1 MLIFPHKIDINFVK
15 LQYSIF
21 KTLCNHDR
29 KERIPFKRRIINVK
43 KGSRT
48 LKSFQG
54 RKCQDGDKVFSYK
67 FLF

>member
-1 MLIFPHKIDINFVK
+1 MRIFPHKIDINFVK

-43 KGSRT
+43 KRIEDSQIIPRKKMSR
-48 LKSFQG
+48 
-54 RKCQDGDKVFSYK
+54 
-67 FLF
+67 